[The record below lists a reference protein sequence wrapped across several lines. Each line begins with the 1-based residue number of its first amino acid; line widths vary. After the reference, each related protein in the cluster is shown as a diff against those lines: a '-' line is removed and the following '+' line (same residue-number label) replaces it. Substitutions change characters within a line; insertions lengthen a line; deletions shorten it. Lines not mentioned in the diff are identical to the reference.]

1 MRLNEFMEQ
10 RKSSREYKNKKLS
23 KKEISLVEEI
33 LDDVNKEAKKYGVEY
48 RLFNGKDI
56 FDGLKG
62 EGGYSGVMIEAP
74 AYITLGM
81 SDLNDKAYIY
91 GSYYLEDIIGK
102 LSNLG
107 FGTCWVSLFSVD
119 NKIKENVFKLN
130 ETIDFILAF
139 GKPITQSIL
148 TDEPYSNRL
157 SMEEFVYFNDFNT
170 PATVEK
176 LEGYGL
182 DEIFYYLRNAPSAF
196 NKQPWRFLIKD
207 GKIDLFIDDFQ
218 GNVNLT
224 DAGIVMYYY
233 EELAALA
240 GINASWDLEVE
251 PCIETDKKFIGRT
264 NF

>member
-91 GSYYLEDIIGK
+91 GSYYLEDII
-102 LSNLG
+102 
-107 FGTCWVSLFSVD
+107 
-119 NKIKENVFKLN
+119 
-130 ETIDFILAF
+130 
-139 GKPITQSIL
+139 P
-148 TDEPYSNRL
+148 
-157 SMEEFVYFNDFNT
+157 
-170 PATVEK
+170 
-176 LEGYGL
+176 
-182 DEIFYYLRNAPSAF
+182 
-196 NKQPWRFLIKD
+196 
-207 GKIDLFIDDFQ
+207 
-218 GNVNLT
+218 
-224 DAGIVMYYY
+224 
-233 EELAALA
+233 
-240 GINASWDLEVE
+240 
-251 PCIETDKKFIGRT
+251 
-264 NF
+264 